1 MIRLISAAVA
11 VVLLAAGSLSLA
23 LAQDPPKPP
32 KAIGRYGDWQALT
45 FEEAGNVACYIISEP
60 KQAQGNYSTRGK
72 VYALITHRPSSKPQQ
87 LNVLTIIA
95 GYPYKEKSEVTIEIG
110 DEKFSLFTEQETAW
124 AADAETDQKLVDAMK
139 SGSGMIVRGVSTRD
153 TETTDTYSLQGFTKA
168 YNAIGEACGL

>member
-1 MIRLISAAVA
+1 MIRLISIAFAAI
-11 VVLLAAGSLSLA
+11 LLGAGGFSSA
-23 LAQDPPKPP
+23 LAQQEPPKPV
-32 KAIGRYGDWQALT
+32 GRYGDWQALT
-45 FEEAGNVACYIISEP
+45 FEEAGNIACYIISEP
-60 KQAQGNYSTRGK
+60 KQAQGNYTTRGK
-72 VYALITHRPSSKPQQ
+72 VYAVVTHRPTSKQ

-110 DEKFSLFTEQETAW
+110 DEKFSLFTDQETAW

-139 SGSGMIVRGVSTRD
+139 NGSGMIVRGVSVRD

>member
-1 MIRLISAAVA
+1 MIRLISIAAA

-45 FEEAGNVACYIISEP
+45 FEEAGNIACYMISEP

-72 VYALITHRPSSKPQQ
+72 VYALITHRPSSKQ

-95 GYPYKEKSEVTIEIG
+95 GYPYKEKSEVTVEIG
-110 DEKFSLFTEQETAW
+110 DEKFSLFTEKETAW
-124 AADAETDQKLVDAMK
+124 APDAETDQKLVDAMK
-139 SGSGMIVRGVSTRD
+139 KGSGMIIRGVSTRD

>member
-1 MIRLISAAVA
+1 MTRLISVAVA
-11 VVLLAAGSLSLA
+11 VVLLAVGSFSLA

-45 FEEAGNVACYIISEP
+45 FEEAGNVACYMISEP

-72 VYALITHRPSSKPQQ
+72 VYALITHRPGSKQ

-95 GYPYKEKSEVTIEIG
+95 GYPYKEKSEVTVEIG

-124 AADAETDQKLVDAMK
+124 APDADTDQRLVDAMK
-139 SGSGMIVRGVSTRD
+139 KGSGMIIRGVSTRD